1 MTKGPPRTL
10 SFDQLVQS
18 SGGTP
23 GPTTWRQRPFKTFVS
38 QNLGDSLV
46 VSKAWLSKR
55 QVPQDLG
62 DFSRNVDG
70 DCCRHSRAVN
80 KTCIS
85 SHRQNIK
92 VLRQTL
98 GKLAFL
104 AKVWVSISC
113 QHLQVKHVR
122 PTSELLNWAF
132 QILTRLIS

>member
-55 QVPQDLG
+55 QVPQDIG

-70 DCCRHSRAVN
+70 DCCRHLEAST
-80 KTCIS
+80 KHQTKHQS
-85 SHRQNIK
+85 SSANARETGLPSQG
-92 VLRQTL
+92 L
-98 GKLAFL
+98 GVHL
-104 AKVWVSISC
+104 VSASAGQAC
-113 QHLQVKHVR
+113 TAH
-122 PTSELLNWAF
+122 
-132 QILTRLIS
+132 

>member
-1 MTKGPPRTL
+1 MTKVHHGPCPSINLFKVVEVR
-10 SFDQLVQS
+10 QVQ
-18 SGGTP
+18 
-23 GPTTWRQRPFKTFVS
+23 WRGASDLFKTFVS
-38 QNLGDSLV
+38 QNLGDSLI

-70 DCCRHSRAVN
+70 DCCRHPRAIN